1 MEKLINLLL
10 KPLFEMVEMNL
21 LKIALLALFG
31 VSAFVN
37 IFNCGKYAYGG
48 REVKEGIDAVVTS
61 FIASLID
68 IVFLYWVFTE
78 M

>member
-1 MEKLINLLL
+1 MIK
-10 KPLFEMVEMNL
+10 MNL